1 MIDLGQA
8 VSRDQP
14 DAAEFL
20 RLDCEHVT
28 HFFQQE
34 GMPRVA
40 DPKQLAALVITSIS
54 KQEEEKQLQGS
65 ENADSP
71 VAKMAA
77 YARGLGRWAASP
89 AIAARLAAL
98 LRSDLSP
105 ALALDGHEPATTA
118 AVTVAAPAST
128 AAAASSVD
136 VEPAAAAAAAV
147 TTASTS

>member
-1 MIDLGQA
+1 MIDLVQA

-40 DPKQLAALVITSIS
+40 DPKQLAALVITPIS

-77 YARGLGRWAASP
+77 YARGLGRWASP

-105 ALALDGHEPATTA
+105 ALALDGHEPAAAA
-118 AVTVAAPAST
+118 AVAVAAPAST